1 MILSYENIEHI
12 AAGVAKDFCCAIHAG
27 EKKYEINIDRLA
39 KAYLGLEVSYRTL
52 SDDGSV
58 LGVTAYRDA
67 EYAVNAGDVM
77 KIIPLK
83 SNQVLLDR
91 SLAVFSDNV
100 AGTRRRRFTL
110 AHECAHCSSLRPRRV
125 QQLAE
130 SPMRCAWRADRACC
144 GRARTGASGRP
155 TRLGRRCSCRSIGW
169 HRPSASSTGSCLSPF
184 TTDTRQ
190 RAASSSL
197 STCAAGFQCL
207 APPLQYGCGNSDS
220 LLRIQWRCAHE
231 QNKA

>member
-12 AAGVAKDFCCAIHAG
+12 AAGVAKDFCNAIPAG

-39 KAYLGLEVSYRTL
+39 KAYLGLEVSYRML

-91 SLAVFSDNV
+91 SLAV
-100 AGTRRRRFTL
+100 A
-110 AHECAHCSSLRPRRV
+110 SLP
-125 QQLAE
+125 
-130 SPMRCAWRADRACC
+130 
-144 GRARTGASGRP
+144 SG
-155 TRLGRRCSCRSIGW
+155 
-169 HRPSASSTGSCLSPF
+169 
-184 TTDTRQ
+184 
-190 RAASSSL
+190 
-197 STCAAGFQCL
+197 
-207 APPLQYGCGNSDS
+207 GNSYC
-220 LLRIQWRCAHE
+220 LTRERIVGRMRETLRLTRIR
-231 QNKA
+231 